1 MKALIRHVVQFKI
14 VRYLISG
21 GTAAAINLSFLFLLT
36 EFVGIWYLA
45 SSALSFIAGFTA
57 SFLFQ
62 KFWTFRDTRREVIP
76 RQLVLHLVAALGT
89 LCVNTLLL
97 YVAVDILGM
106 WYMLGQFFVS
116 GFLAVGSFFI
126 YSLYI
131 FSNVA
136 PQSVFSPSDD
146 AVSETFLP
154 RTASAESA
162 PQSIRVYIGTPLA
175 RMRPL
180 LILKQQLN
188 LPDYKGEKPFRA
200 VYGAMD
206 FSFLTVSERP
216 GEADFFLLPHSYFSA
231 RAVEGRY
238 VEDFVR
244 LAERMKKRVVLFSE
258 GDTDRA
264 IPIPHAIVFRT
275 SQYAHQKKQ
284 NEIIMPPQVYADDVL
299 KDSIFSLRTKREKP
313 TVSFCGWSELGA
325 FRQRVKF
332 LAQNIYSDFKTQ
344 IYGDRYAAIKK
355 QGIYFRQKALRAL
368 GNSSL
373 VETSFVERDF
383 FSVNKH
389 TIKLPREILRAQYLE
404 NMVNSDF
411 VLAPKGDGNFSIRFY
426 EALALGRFPILIDTG
441 SILPLEDE
449 ISYSDYIVRVPYQKI
464 GDIGEY
470 VSRFYQR
477 LTPEAYE
484 EAQRGA
490 RALFMR
496 TLRLDVFL
504 KNTLSKLFLA

>member
-1 MKALIRHVVQFKI
+1 MKALIRHFVQFKI

-21 GTAAAINLSFLFLLT
+21 GTAAAINLSLLFLLT
-36 EFVGIWYLA
+36 EFVGMWYLA
-45 SSALSFIAGFTA
+45 SSVLSFIAGFTA

-76 RQLVLHLVAALGT
+76 RQLVLHLGAALGT
-89 LCVNTLLL
+89 LFVNTALL
-97 YVAVDILGM
+97 YVAVDVFDM
-106 WYMLGQFFVS
+106 WYMLAQFIVS
-116 GFLAVGSFFI
+116 GMLAVGSFFI
-126 YSLYI
+126 YNLYI
-131 FSNVA
+131 FRNPVEHSALQTIDRAPEISFPLAPIPGVA
-136 PQSVFSPSDD
+136 SQY
-146 AVSETFLP
+146 
-154 RTASAESA
+154 
-162 PQSIRVYIGTPLA
+162 IRVYIGTPLT

-206 FSFLTVSERP
+206 FSFLTLSEKP
-216 GEADFFLLPHSYFSA
+216 EDADFFLLPHSYFSA
-231 RAVEGRY
+231 CAVGGRY
-238 VEDFVR
+238 VPDFVR
-244 LAERMKKRVVLFSE
+244 LAARMKKRIVLFSE
-258 GDTDRA
+258 GDADTA
-264 IPIPHAIVFRT
+264 IHIPHAIVFRT

-299 KDSIFSLRTKREKP
+299 KDSIFSLRAKREKP
-313 TVSFCGWSELGA
+313 VVSFCGWSEFGTLRGKA
-325 FRQRVKF
+325 KF
-332 LAQNIYSDFKTQ
+332 LARNIYADFRTH
-344 IYGDRYAAIKK
+344 ILRDSYAEPGK
-355 QGIYFRQKALRAL
+355 QGIYFRKKAIAVLSR
-368 GNSSL
+368 SPL
-373 VETSFVERDF
+373 VETSFITRDF

-426 EALALGRFPILIDTG
+426 EALALGRIPVLIDTG

-449 ISYSDYIVRVPYQKI
+449 ISYSKYIVRVPYQNIEK
-464 GDIGEY
+464 IGEY
-470 VSRFYQR
+470 VSRFYHR

-504 KNTLSKLFLA
+504 KNTLSRLFLA